1 MFMPFVEKN
10 IAQSRFASQW
20 VCFSCFYGQNGLASV
35 VLLVKMDLFQLFYW
49 SKWTC
54 FSCSIGQNRLVSVV
68 LLVKMVLFQLFSG
81 IACSRLII
89 VFEMNWVYNM
99 YICYGLP
106 CYFFL
111 SRMMYLIFSLSC
123 LQFGKQLR
131 PGT

>member
-54 FSCSIGQNRLVSVV
+54 FSCFIGQNELVSVV
-68 LLVKMVLFQLFSG
+68 LLVKIDLFQLFYWSKWSCFSCFLELL
-81 IACSRLII
+81 A
-89 VFEMNWVYNM
+89 VD
-99 YICYGLP
+99 LP
-106 CYFFL
+106 SFLKWTGFITCIFATVCLVIFFL
-111 SRMMYLIFSLSC
+111 VGWC
-123 LQFGKQLR
+123 
-131 PGT
+131 T